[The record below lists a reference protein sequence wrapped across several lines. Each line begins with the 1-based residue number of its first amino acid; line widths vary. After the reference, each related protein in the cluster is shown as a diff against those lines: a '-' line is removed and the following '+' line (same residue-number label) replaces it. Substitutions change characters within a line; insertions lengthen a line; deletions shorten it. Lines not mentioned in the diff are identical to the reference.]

1 MNQKE
6 HLIKIKQ
13 VTAYYG
19 SDYEM
24 DINETISEQ
33 TKRGYKLID
42 IKHSVAA
49 NSSGNV
55 YSALLMFDDSPTTD
69 IPTSLNQ

>member
-1 MNQKE
+1 M
-6 HLIKIKQ
+6 IKIKQ

-24 DINETISEQ
+24 GINEAISEQ
-33 TKRGYKLID
+33 TKRGCKFID

-49 NSSGNV
+49 NSSGKL
-55 YSALLMFDDSPTTD
+55 YSALLMFDDSPITD